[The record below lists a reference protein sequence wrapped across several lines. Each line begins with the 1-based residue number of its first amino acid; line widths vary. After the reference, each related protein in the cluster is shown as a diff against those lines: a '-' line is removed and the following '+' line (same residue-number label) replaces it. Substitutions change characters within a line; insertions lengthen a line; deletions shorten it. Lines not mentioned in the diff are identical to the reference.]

1 MGHCLTDEVLRGI
14 KTRFRNVF
22 NTSGKS
28 QMLGSCLAGK
38 IVKRIRSH
46 NDSQQIHVVMLG
58 DNNLRRKSGKIDKE
72 IKSLLNYV
80 RRIVEEASN
89 AKDCRII
96 ICSLIPDPNPEI
108 DSKFI
113 QVDKAFQALKL
124 GDKGIFLNLR
134 PALTGPNG
142 LLKEDCYIPG
152 GIRFSAQGNIEV
164 GRSIRTLLED
174 LVPEG

>member
-1 MGHCLTDEVLRGI
+1 
-14 KTRFRNVF
+14 
-22 NTSGKS
+22 
-28 QMLGSCLAGK
+28 
-38 IVKRIRSH
+38 
-46 NDSQQIHVVMLG
+46 MLG
-58 DNNLRRKSGKIDKE
+58 DNNLRRRSGKIHKE

-80 RRIVEEASN
+80 RRIVEEASK
-89 AKDCRII
+89 AKDCWTI
-96 ICSLIPDPNPEI
+96 ICSLIPDINPKM
-108 DSKFI
+108 DRKFI

>member
-46 NDSQQIHVVMLG
+46 NDSQQIHVIMLG
-58 DNNLRRKSGKIDKE
+58 DNNVRRLFIIDNA
-72 IKSLLNYV
+72 IKALTDYV
-80 RRIVEEASN
+80 RRIVEEASK

-113 QVDKAFQALKL
+113 QVDKAFQALEL
-124 GDKGIFLNLR
+124 GDKGMFLDLR
-134 PALTGPNG
+134 PTLTGPDG
-142 LLKEDCYIPG
+142 LFNADCYKPDDIQ
-152 GIRFSAQGNIEV
+152 FSAQGNMAV
-164 GRSIRTLLED
+164 GCRIQMLLAD
-174 LVPEG
+174 LVPAC